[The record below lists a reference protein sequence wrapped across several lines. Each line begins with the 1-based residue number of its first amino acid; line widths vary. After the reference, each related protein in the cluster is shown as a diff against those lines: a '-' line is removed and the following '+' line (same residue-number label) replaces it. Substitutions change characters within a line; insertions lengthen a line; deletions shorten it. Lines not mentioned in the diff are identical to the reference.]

1 MNEFQKKTIKNMCLA
16 VGIPTALAIEIA
28 LCIIFPLYCSIT
40 LWLILISCSLALI
53 GLLFIVCLEW
63 YYKFKLKGCVTKY
76 EELQY
81 IDKYFEPLV
90 RNKKIED
97 AEAFS
102 INFISKARE
111 VKPPRI
117 LKWFYNI

>member
-1 MNEFQKKTIKNMCLA
+1 MNEFQKKTIKNICLA
-16 VGIPTALAIEIA
+16 VGIPTAIAIEIA

-40 LWLILISCSLALI
+40 LWLMLILCLLASTGLILIAS
-53 GLLFIVCLEW
+53 LEW

-81 IDKYFEPLV
+81 IDKYFIPLV

-97 AEAFS
+97 AESFS
-102 INFISKARE
+102 IDFISKARE

-117 LKWFYNI
+117 LKWFYDN